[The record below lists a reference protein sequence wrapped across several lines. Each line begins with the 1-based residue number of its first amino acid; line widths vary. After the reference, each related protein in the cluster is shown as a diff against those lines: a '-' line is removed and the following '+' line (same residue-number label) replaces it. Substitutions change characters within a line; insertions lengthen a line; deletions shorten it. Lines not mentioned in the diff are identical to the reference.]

1 MRKYTLIASLSLSI
15 ALLVTGCSESKVS
28 QCKRLIKV
36 VNQGTSLIENNKGT
50 QVTTSLRLS
59 EDLQGVTK
67 SLQQLKL
74 TDPELQKYQ
83 TSFATIFG
91 DLSQAIAKAG
101 KALGATKNAEASNDG
116 RKKIQNARQDI
127 ESILTTAAETAGKE
141 SDTFGNQLNN
151 YCSQS

>member
-1 MRKYTLIASLSLSI
+1 VRKYTLIASLSLSI